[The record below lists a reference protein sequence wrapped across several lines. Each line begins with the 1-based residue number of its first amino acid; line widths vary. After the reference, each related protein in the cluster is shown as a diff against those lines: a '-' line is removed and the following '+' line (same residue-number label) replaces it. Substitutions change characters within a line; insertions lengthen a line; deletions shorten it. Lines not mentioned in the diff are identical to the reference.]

1 MASSEKKSRYRTQTV
16 ETIPTK
22 PEPGKQEGSDK
33 IAKLQLELELTQA
46 ESKKNWERALFER
59 AELENFRKR
68 NADNISKAYSDG
80 QTSVIM
86 QILPIG
92 DSLNEALKS
101 VDNPLY
107 RVGIE
112 IMRKK
117 FDEVLTNLGVEE
129 IPALNEPFN
138 PNVHNAVAAEAH
150 TTDGKPTPPD
160 TVIEVW
166 QNGYRLG
173 GRVIRPSTVKVSS

>member
-1 MASSEKKSRYRTQTV
+1 MPK
-16 ETIPTK
+16 K
-22 PEPGKQEGSDK
+22 PEEKNCGENCNCKPKETLGDKQNSK
-33 IAKLQLELELTQA
+33 TISSLELEVELYKKQA
-46 ESKKNWERALFER
+46 QENKERALFER

-68 NADNISKAYSDG
+68 NADRVSTAYTDG

-101 VDNPLY
+101 IDNPLY
-107 RVGIE
+107 RIGIE

-129 IPALNEPFN
+129 IPALNQPFD
-138 PNVHNAVAAEAH
+138 PHIHNAVATEKVGV
-150 TTDGKPTPPD
+150 DGNRPNTPPD

-166 QNGYRLG
+166 QNGYRLNN
-173 GRVIRPSTVKVSS
+173 RIIRPSTVKVSS